1 MKRRVLKATS
11 FEPASLLKGIML
23 PDNATVIGIMP
34 SGTLGKI
41 DVLLVQEYEV
51 DEEKK
56 A

>member
-1 MKRRVLKATS
+1 MAD
-11 FEPASLLKGIML
+11 SLLKGIAL
-23 PDNATVIGIMP
+23 PDNATVIGVMS
-34 SGTLGKI
+34 SGTVGKI